1 MRKLLR
7 EHYKDLLKEEIDYS
21 SKVATVYHLTGFKT
35 AQYDPNWKKLQN
47 KTSLEFS
54 KEIDDK
60 YKEKKKSRASSIL
73 QSVEKSAIAKE
84 AERFEGS
91 KGQAYYIAKNI
102 SSSLF
107 DLGSYFQSGGGAMYG
122 KGLYTCY
129 RLNPEIASSYGNVIL
144 RFDVDISNFLI
155 FNAGIAKAIYGK
167 NFRLESQFMEIL
179 KKKGFDLKGF
189 YLGEKTLDISEEASD
204 CFGEFFDFLMRISE
218 SPDFLNST
226 YDNNTRTSGF
236 ALETLTMFS
245 TIFDGGKQIKLRDI
259 IDGIMFYGSN
269 DGPVCIIYHP
279 ESMKTY
285 KLTGAGYF
293 DDQGK
298 PIIESDI
305 EVLSG
310 RKSYSLSDSFS
321 AASELDKQNAVEMEE
336 ERSQKFRNILANYA
350 PIPVDTD
357 LFKSL
362 TERINKIID
371 PLYSV
376 LCINPATDIIKERF
390 NTTPETVRYSENIKK
405 YYDFLQIGPSI
416 LAEPFIDFV
425 EAFGPGI
432 EIITREEFESYCRIL
447 KQYHEKSIPN
457 LDDFI
462 SAGLK
467 CQAQNESQ
475 FNKLVSQHL
484 SDIITKLDSLINDNI
499 LEDIKKSAEVMSG
512 YTEVNI
518 NNKYISFE
526 TLDVDLNGDSD
537 IMVTDRAIKSNQS
550 IIKDVEEELVK
561 LFSHPKL
568 QTSSGQALLDD
579 YLKYF
584 WIDSSGKI
592 KAEKV
597 AEQMSMWSDYMNMAG
612 DLFYTFLESRKDT
625 TTGELSSYKISKQI
639 CDPYFIMK
647 MYGAPQSDFMLEQ
660 EYCPYIHSIFKEG
673 SKVINIGTYLTPDIV
688 INNLIEE
695 KTENLRACVEQFF
708 FIEGYRSSPI
718 LI

>member
-1 MRKLLR
+1 MRKLLK

-35 AQYDPNWKKLQN
+35 ARYDPVWKKLQN
-47 KTSLEFS
+47 KTSLDFS
-54 KEIDDK
+54 QEIDDK

-73 QSVEKSAIAKE
+73 QSIEKSAIAKE
-84 AERFEGS
+84 AEKFKGS

-107 DLGSYFQSGGGAMYG
+107 DLGSYFQSGEGAMYG

-129 RLNPEIASSYGNVIL
+129 RLNPEIAQTYGNVIL

-179 KKKGFDLKGF
+179 KEKGFDLKGF
-189 YLGEKTLDISEEASD
+189 YTGEIGSLDISDEASD
-204 CFGEFFDFLMRISE
+204 GFGEFFDFLMRLSE

-226 YDNNTRTSGF
+226 YDNDTRTAGF

-259 IDGIMFYGSN
+259 IDGIIFYGN
-269 DGPVCIIYHP
+269 TDGPVCIVYHP

-298 PIIESDI
+298 PVIESDI

-321 AASELDKQNAVEMEE
+321 ASSELDAQNAAEMEE
-336 ERSQKFRNILANYA
+336 ERSQKFRNTLANYA
-350 PIPVDTD
+350 PLPDDTD
-357 LFKSL
+357 LLKSL
-362 TERINKIID
+362 SERINKIID
-371 PLYSV
+371 PLYNV
-376 LCINPATDIIKERF
+376 LCINPAADIMKERF
-390 NTTPETVRYSENIKK
+390 NSTPETVRYAENIKK

-425 EAFGPGI
+425 ESFGPGI

-447 KQYHEKSIPN
+447 KQYHEKSIPK

-475 FNKLVSQHL
+475 FNKLVSQYL
-484 SDIITKLDSLINDNI
+484 SDIIVKLDS
-499 LEDIKKSAEVMSG
+499 
-512 YTEVNI
+512 
-518 NNKYISFE
+518 
-526 TLDVDLNGDSD
+526 
-537 IMVTDRAIKSNQS
+537 
-550 IIKDVEEELVK
+550 
-561 LFSHPKL
+561 
-568 QTSSGQALLDD
+568 
-579 YLKYF
+579 
-584 WIDSSGKI
+584 
-592 KAEKV
+592 
-597 AEQMSMWSDYMNMAG
+597 
-612 DLFYTFLESRKDT
+612 
-625 TTGELSSYKISKQI
+625 
-639 CDPYFIMK
+639 
-647 MYGAPQSDFMLEQ
+647 
-660 EYCPYIHSIFKEG
+660 
-673 SKVINIGTYLTPDIV
+673 
-688 INNLIEE
+688 
-695 KTENLRACVEQFF
+695 
-708 FIEGYRSSPI
+708 
-718 LI
+718 